1 MFSYLKTSM
10 LSVLFIMVSFS
21 LLAGDVKVKTKIPMK
36 TKQGKSVT
44 TKNGQ
49 PVYFKNKSKK

>member
-1 MFSYLKTSM
+1 MFSYLKTS
-10 LSVLFIMVSFS
+10 LFSILFVMVSFS
-21 LLAGDVKVKTKIPMK
+21 LLAGDIKVKTEIPIK

-49 PVYFKNKSKK
+49 PVCIKNKSKK